1 MATKDFASDVNRGIQ
16 TTMNKRSHL
25 LNMLLKCGFWITLA
39 LCLNVNAGSI
49 DPIHFDNAVDEKRYQ
64 QLILDIRCPT
74 CQNQA
79 ISDSSALIAGDLR
92 RSVADQIKAG
102 RSDQEIV
109 MFMRERYGDFIYYEP
124 PLNGFSLALW
134 LSPFLMIIIGF
145 FLFKARI
152 NRAPKVVL
160 DEALLSEL
168 EQELLN
174 NDQQPGNLN
183 AKTPSKQSEV
193 KHGGVQDV

>member
-1 MATKDFASDVNRGIQ
+1 LATKAVACDASGRIQ
-16 TTMNKRSHL
+16 TVMNKRAHL
-25 LNMLLKCGFWITLA
+25 LNILLKCGFWITLV

-79 ISDSSALIAGDLR
+79 ISDSNALIAGDLR

-134 LSPFLMIIIGF
+134 MSPFLMIIFGF
-145 FLFKARI
+145 LLFKRRI
-152 NRAPKVVL
+152 NRVPQVVL
-160 DEALLSEL
+160 DNALLSEL
-168 EQELLN
+168 EQELLSGDTDPDN
-174 NDQQPGNLN
+174 SGINKIVDESAVNQGGEKND
-183 AKTPSKQSEV
+183 
-193 KHGGVQDV
+193 